1 MRPIDNKEIGK
12 RIKKIR
18 TEFSPKKISL
28 EAFGKLLNPP
38 ADKAAVSKWEKGAY
52 LPNKAR
58 LEQIAQLGNVTL
70 EYLLYGKQIN
80 GYGEKISK
88 IRTNLDM
95 TKFEFANVFKSSS
108 NFHERVIEETIS
120 DWEDENLLPTFEQ
133 LEKIALLGETTV
145 SEILWNVKEPDAVL
159 SARKLEMLFDKESLD
174 ESQLIMREGSVS
186 LFYGLRKILVERSSE
201 NLLNTLSHIL
211 LLYGIKDLK
220 PELSKEE
227 LKKERQELITII
239 TKYLEDEISTLET
252 DK

>member
-1 MRPIDNKEIGK
+1 MK
-12 RIKKIR
+12 
-18 TEFSPKKISL
+18 
-28 EAFGKLLNPP
+28 
-38 ADKAAVSKWEKGAY
+38 
-52 LPNKAR
+52 
-58 LEQIAQLGNVTL
+58 QIAKLGNVTTD
-70 EYLLYGKQIN
+70 YLLFGKQLS
-80 GYGEKISK
+80 GYGEKIK
-88 IRTNLDM
+88 YIREEVLNENKLEFSTNFPENLSVDED
-95 TKFEFANVFKSSS
+95 TVSA
-108 NFHERVIEETIS
+108 
-120 DWEDENLLPTFEQ
+120 WEDENLFPTFEQ
-133 LEKIALLGETTV
+133 LEKMALLGETTV

-186 LFYGLRKILVERSSE
+186 LFYGLRKILVEKSSE

-227 LKKERQELITII
+227 LKTERQELITII